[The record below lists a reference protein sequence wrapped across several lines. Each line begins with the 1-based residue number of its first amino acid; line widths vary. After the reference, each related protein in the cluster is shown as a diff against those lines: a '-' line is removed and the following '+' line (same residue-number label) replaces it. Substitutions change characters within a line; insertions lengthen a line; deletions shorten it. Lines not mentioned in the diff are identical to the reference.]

1 MAGRTDLIGLPKAVD
16 PPHFPLLVR
25 IGEDAHGRLLSSDA
39 QDEILAALLSDVL
52 AKFAQQPAGPLL
64 FHLRFLVL
72 EKNKKSN
79 IVVV

>member
-1 MAGRTDLIGLPKAVD
+1 MPEAVD

-52 AKFAQQPAGPLL
+52 AKLAQQPAGPLL

-72 EKNKKSN
+72 QKKKKKSN